1 MSSVRTLE
9 DFPLGPRESWVL
21 FAFEPDTPPLAHPLS
36 EEVGVL
42 PWLCSSPQAENTF
55 WRLRADLLHSAFC
68 ERSQWELGPPPCARI
83 YALAKQI
90 RAAPQPTHLGI
101 TRFPAAAGALVLNL
115 FI

>member
-21 FAFEPDTPPLAHPLS
+21 FAFEPDTPPPAHPLS

-68 ERSQWELGPPPCARI
+68 ERSQWELGPPHVPGFMPLPSR
-83 YALAKQI
+83 YG
-90 RAAPQPTHLGI
+90 QPHSPPILGLHA
-101 TRFPAAAGALVLNL
+101 FLQQLVH
-115 FI
+115 